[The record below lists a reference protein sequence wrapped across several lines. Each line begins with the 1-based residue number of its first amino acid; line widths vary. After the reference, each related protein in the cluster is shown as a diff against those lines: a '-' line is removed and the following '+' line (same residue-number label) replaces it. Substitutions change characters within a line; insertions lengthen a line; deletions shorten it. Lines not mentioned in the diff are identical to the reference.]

1 MLLLS
6 PFRFILSF
14 PNHSIYLLLR
24 EKTQVGFHVS
34 QIGWHVEQTL

>member
-14 PNHSIYLLLR
+14 PNQSIYLLLK

-34 QIGWHVEQTL
+34 QIGVHVEQTL